1 MPVTRATV
9 DEACRAINQLVVGPT
24 REPRRR
30 EAAPQLSGRLMRTIE
45 AEVIP
50 RLLLMHGAG
59 AAAPRVG
66 SVILPADVENL
77 VAHLLVPPH
86 ARVEDCLAEIRARG
100 VDDETVLLD
109 LLAPSARL
117 LGVMWQKDLCDF
129 TDVTIALN
137 QLQRILHGLAGD
149 LDPDEGPMPVGPS
162 VMLSVTPG
170 EQHTFGTSV
179 VSEFFRRA
187 GWSVCEEML
196 DTEREIALCTRQ
208 RWFSV
213 VGFSLSG
220 EGLIDRLASVIRSVR
235 KSSQNREVG
244 IIVGGPVFQDHPD
257 WVADVGADTW
267 ALDGRDAVLQS
278 LSLVQLLAKPT
289 T

>member
-1 MPVTRATV
+1 MLKIISFKICPFVQRVTALLEAKGVPYQV
-9 DEACRAINQLVVGPT
+9 DYISLSDKPDWFLALSPT
-24 REPRRR
+24 GKVP
-30 EAAPQLSGRLMRTIE
+30 
-45 AEVIP
+45 
-50 RLLLMHGAG
+50 
-59 AAAPRVG
+59 
-66 SVILPADVENL
+66 
-77 VAHLLVPPH
+77 LLV
-86 ARVEDCLAEIRARG
+86 

-137 QLQRILHGLAGD
+137 QLQRILHDLAGD

-235 KSSQNREVG
+235 KSSQNRQVG